1 MQRLKPVA
9 PTHNLREITIVQA
22 VDRTRE
28 ERTRCQPLFRSIRTR
43 LAPIEGGGRGRGKV
57 RSQKGNWLEFRA
69 SRKLD
74 NRPIALI
81 SRINRWRLIERTFL
95 DRPTTRVPP
104 RAREAC
110 ARRFPFHTARQRRR
124 ANFLTVLNTFALEC
138 HHSVRYDNSKADS
151 PPPLGSIWP
160 GFRQYLYLYLI
171 FFENEWIPKLF
182 NLTKRG
188 IIYC

>member
-9 PTHNLREITIVQA
+9 PTHNLRAITIVQA

-43 LAPIEGGGRGRGKV
+43 LAPIEGWRGGKV
-57 RSQKGNWLEFRA
+57 RFQKGNCLEFRA

-104 RAREAC
+104 RARGAC
-110 ARRFPFHTARQRRR
+110 ARRFPFHRAHGEATETGKFFNRFKYLCARM
-124 ANFLTVLNTFALEC
+124 
-138 HHSVRYDNSKADS
+138 
-151 PPPLGSIWP
+151 PPLGSM
-160 GFRQYLYLYLI
+160 R
-171 FFENEWIPKLF
+171 
-182 NLTKRG
+182 
-188 IIYC
+188 